1 MVDTAS
7 LLPILYNGALLLA
20 LVFIFDIAVTSVP
33 ETISWRRQI
42 SIGGGIGLIGVLV
55 MLTPWQY
62 VPGIIF
68 DTRSV
73 LLSLS
78 GLFFGFLPTATAMTI
93 TAILRIYQG
102 GGGALTGVFVIV
114 VSALIGLGWR
124 AKRKSALSELSWREL
139 YLFGLIVHIAMLLL
153 MLTLP
158 STLVE
163 SVLRAIT
170 VPVLV
175 IYPFVTM
182 LIGRL
187 LSQRKRRELITEAL
201 QLSEERY
208 RSYVNNAPYGVFVI
222 DALGR
227 YCEANPSACR
237 ITGYPADEL
246 LTMSV
251 TDLLPPDAIEQGLRQ
266 FQTVQKEGYVY
277 DETPFV
283 RKDGSRGWWSV
294 AMVRLS
300 PTRFLGYQADITAE
314 REAEAARQQSEERYQ
329 TIFRE
334 MLDGFAL
341 HEILCNAQGEP
352 EDYRYLAVNPAFER
366 LTGLRADDVVG
377 RTVLEVMPQIE
388 RYWIELYGRVALT
401 REPIHCEHF
410 THSLGRH
417 FEVTAFSPAPRQFAT
432 IFVDVTMRK
441 RAEEELQRRDALL
454 EALSFAAGSF
464 LEADSLE
471 DVLPDILKQLGEAA
485 DVSRVYLFQNE
496 EEPDGELLTT
506 QRFEWCAPGVAPQI
520 DNPVLQRA
528 SYRKLG
534 FARWID
540 VLTRGDI
547 IYGNVKEFPDAEKRL
562 LLNENTHSIM
572 VVPVFVERRWWG
584 FIGFEHYEDE
594 YIWSEAEIE
603 ALRAVS
609 RALGVTIENLASR
622 LHIQQKA
629 DELTQIMNGMPEG
642 LLLLDEAGNVLAANP
657 HARQYLGLLTGDA
670 ECTQVKSLGDRPLPS
685 LLTSPSDRWGHL
697 VHAEQRTFEVLAQLI
712 ERAPAPA
719 GWVLVIRD
727 ITNEVFVQQQLQ
739 RQERLAAIGQLAA
752 GIAHD
757 FNNLMSVI
765 ILYAQLAS
773 QSEEFN
779 ERDRERMRVIEEQGL
794 RAAQMIRQILDFSR
808 RTAIERHPLD
818 LLPLFKEQIKLL
830 QRTLPENIKI
840 SLKTP
845 LSECFV
851 LADPT
856 RLEQVIMN
864 LALNAR
870 DAMPDGGELCISV
883 DTTTFT
889 RSKDAPLPGMTPGRW
904 VRLVVSDTGIG
915 IPPENLERLFEPFFT
930 TKPVGLGTGLGLPQV
945 HGIVGQHGGH
955 ITVEST
961 VGAGAVFT
969 IYLPLLEMLTPD
981 ASPMKSPIPHGKGR
995 GETILLVEDEAA
1007 LRSTLAEVLEQWNY
1021 HVVVV
1026 ANGIEALNALDK
1038 DGLQPDLIL
1047 SDVVMPEMSGVAL
1060 FKTLHRRK
1068 VNIPVIFLTGHLRG
1082 EELENL
1088 RQYGLRAWLPKP
1100 PSIEQL
1106 AETIAAVLQ
1115 ENNQNLAK
1123 S

>member
-1 MVDTAS
+1 M
-7 LLPILYNGALLLA
+7 LYNGALLLA
-20 LVFIFDIAVTSVP
+20 LVFIFDVAVTSRP
-33 ETISWRRQI
+33 ETISWRRQVLT
-42 SIGGGIGLIGVLV
+42 GGGIGLIGMLV

-62 VPGIIF
+62 IPGIVF

-73 LLSLS
+73 LLALS
-78 GLFFGFLPTATAMTI
+78 GLFFGFLPTVIAMTS

-102 GGGALTGVFVIV
+102 GDGALTGVLVIIV
-114 VSALIGLGWR
+114 TALIGLGWR

-139 YLFGLIVHIAMLLL
+139 YLFGLIVHIAMLLA
-153 MLTLP
+153 MFTLP
-158 STLVE
+158 SAFVE

-170 VPVLV
+170 APVLV
-175 IYPFVTM
+175 IYPLITM
-182 LIGRL
+182 LIGQL
-187 LSQRKRRELITEAL
+187 LSQRKRRELAAESL
-201 QLSEERY
+201 QVSEERY
-208 RSYVNNAPYGVFVI
+208 RSYVDNAPYGVFVL

-227 YCEANPSACR
+227 YREVNPSACR

-246 LTMSV
+246 LTMSIA
-251 TDLLPPDAIEQGLRQ
+251 DMLPPEAIEQGLRH
-266 FQTVQKEGYVY
+266 FQKVQKEGYAY

-283 RKDGSRGWWSV
+283 RKDGSHGWWSM
-294 AMVRLS
+294 AAVRLS

-341 HEILCNAQGEP
+341 HEIICNAQGEP
-352 EDYRYLAVNPAFER
+352 ENYRFLAVNPAFER

-377 RTVLEVMPQIE
+377 RTVLELVPATE

-401 REPIHCEHF
+401 REPIHFENF
-410 THSLGRH
+410 ARSLGRH

-432 IFVDVTMRK
+432 IFVDVTVRK
-441 RAEEELQRRDALL
+441 RAELDLRRRDALL
-454 EALSFAAGSF
+454 EALSYAAGSF

-471 DVLPDILKQLGEAA
+471 NVLPDTLKRLGEAA
-485 DVSRVYLFQNE
+485 AVSRVYLFQNE
-496 EEPDGELLTT
+496 EDADGDLLTT
-506 QRFEWCAPGVAPQI
+506 QRFEWCAPGVTPQI
-520 DNPVLQRA
+520 DNPIVQRA

-540 VLTRGDI
+540 ILARGDI
-547 IYGNVKEFPDAEKRL
+547 ISGNVKNFPETEKQL
-562 LLNENTHSIM
+562 LLEEDVYSIM
-572 VVPVFVERRWWG
+572 IAPVFVERHWWG
-584 FIGFEHYEDE
+584 FIGFEHWEDE
-594 YIWSEAEIE
+594 YIWSDAEIE

-609 RALGVTIENLASR
+609 RALGVTIENLVSR
-622 LHIQQKA
+622 LRVQQKA
-629 DELTQIMNGMPEG
+629 DELAQIMNGVPEG

-657 HARQYLGLLTGDA
+657 HARQYLSWLTGDA
-670 ECTQVKSLGDRPLPS
+670 ECAQVKSLGDQTLPS
-685 LLTSPSDRWGHL
+685 LLTFPTDRWGHL
-697 VHAEQRTFEVLAQLI
+697 VHAGQRTFEVLAQLI
-712 ERAPAPA
+712 ERAPTPA
-719 GWVLVIRD
+719 SWVLVIRD
-727 ITNEVFVQQQLQ
+727 ITDELFVQQQLQ
-739 RQERLAAIGQLAA
+739 RQERLAAVGQLAA

-773 QSEEFN
+773 QSEDLN
-779 ERDRERMRVIEEQGL
+779 KHDRERMRVIEEQGL
-794 RAAQMIRQILDFSR
+794 RATQMIRQILDFSR

-840 SLKTP
+840 TLETP
-845 LSECFV
+845 LTECFV

-864 LALNAR
+864 LAVNAR
-870 DAMPDGGELCISV
+870 DAMPDGGELHISV
-883 DTTTFT
+883 DTTAFI
-889 RSKDAPLPGMTPGRW
+889 RDKDAPLPGMTPGRW
-904 VRLVVSDTGIG
+904 VRLRVRDTGVG
-915 IPPENLERLFEPFFT
+915 IPPENLDRIFEPFFS
-930 TKPVGLGTGLGLPQV
+930 TKPISMGTGLGLPQV

-969 IYLPLLEMLTPD
+969 IYLPVLEILRPD
-981 ASPMKSPIPHGKGR
+981 ASPTKPITRHGEGR
-995 GETILLVEDEAA
+995 GETILLVEDETS
-1007 LRSTLAEVLEQWNY
+1007 LRSTLTEVLEQWNY
-1021 HVVVV
+1021 RVV
-1026 ANGIEALNALDK
+1026 AVTNGIEALNALDK
-1038 DGLQPDLIL
+1038 DGLRPDLIL
-1047 SDVVMPEMSGVAL
+1047 SDVVMPEMSGIAL
-1060 FKTLHRRK
+1060 FKTLHQRK
-1068 VNIPVIFLTGHLRG
+1068 VNVPVIFLTGHLRG

-1100 PSIEQL
+1100 PGIEQL

-1115 ENNQNLAK
+1115 ENNRNLAD